1 METAEE
7 LQLTEDEMAVYNAL
21 PGPPA
26 AGGARVN
33 RIVII
38 EWLLDDDRK
47 TGTELHEWL
56 ESRRPGWSMLV
67 TCSSAEDFAQCFAVL
82 TEVTRTTGTI
92 PLVHIEAHASEEGI
106 EGPDGPGRIGQIPWE
121 VMAVPLR
128 ALNEAT
134 RCNLAVFVA
143 TCIGYA
149 VVKALNEGPRAP
161 AIAVVGPGASVLP
174 GDLLRAS
181 KEFYR
186 RFDDAGA
193 ELHAMAASSSRE
205 AGTVDFFVEPFA
217 VLAYDA
223 MWVVIIQT
231 LRNPKLDRAAVAS
244 LYQRTWDEL
253 FMIDVVEENRRR
265 FGIDVRAAVDQVDA
279 ALRPQHPG
287 AATS

>member
-7 LQLTEDEMAVYNAL
+7 LQLTEDEMAVYTAL
-21 PGPPA
+21 PGPPP

-33 RIVII
+33 QIVII
-38 EWLLDDDRK
+38 EWLFDDDRK

-56 ESRRPGWSMLV
+56 EPRRPGWSKLV
-67 TCSSAEDFAQCFAVL
+67 TCSSAEDFAQSFAAL
-82 TEVTRTTGTI
+82 TEATMTTGTI
-92 PLVHIEAHASEEGI
+92 PLLHIEAHASEEGI
-106 EGPDGPGRIGQIPWE
+106 EGPDGPGRIAQIPWE
-121 VMAVPLR
+121 IMVVPLR

-143 TCIGYA
+143 SCVGYA

-161 AIAVVGPGASVLP
+161 AVAIVGPGASVLP

-186 RFDDAGA
+186 RFEDAGA

-223 MWVVIIQT
+223 MCVVIIKT
-231 LRNPKLDRAAVAS
+231 LRNPQFDRAALAS
-244 LYQRTWDEL
+244 LYQNSWDEL

-265 FGIDVRAAVDQVDA
+265 FGIDVRAIVDQVDA
-279 ALRPQHPG
+279 ALRPQG
-287 AATS
+287 VSTAA